1 MTHIAFV
8 KKAIFALAALYLC
21 SVFASS
27 MFVSQVAAQ
36 EAVSCSAEYEVMMR
50 LRSPSSGSYS
60 VWDGTYGNDVNDEG
74 FIGGEL
80 LSNGHVIVAGQKPAG
95 ADGVDHLV
103 LLEMDRRGRTV
114 WQKAHD
120 IKGLQSVRHMMRLGT
135 NFVVSGDIRTS
146 KSLEQVWLGF
156 FNAKGELISTRIL
169 RDPRL
174 NLAGDAIALA
184 PRKNTFYMAVAK
196 TDRKG
201 GETYSLLYHLDS
213 KGRTLSTRSYRLG
226 ASSRV
231 LGLHK
236 TDDDE
241 LIAVGWIEASNGREQ
256 GWVLQMD
263 QELKLIWQQTVS
275 RGGKAHLR
283 DAVMGA
289 DGHVIVIGDVVSV
302 DGGQQAAFVF
312 KMNGRSGQISWQRY
326 YKDDHKVSA
335 RQIVAH
341 SQNKAGHSYSLLID
355 TVGKETLEMDEFARV
370 LQINERG
377 VILDA
382 KNLFFG
388 RGVHAMS
395 IFSGYNDERVVV
407 GAADVEKVDNQA
419 AGEEP
424 VMMRSRDGVVIAVP
438 APSFYAD
445 PCVQPSSANRF

>member
-60 VWDGTYGNDVNDEG
+60 VWDGTYGDDVNDEG

-80 LSNGHVIVAGQKPAG
+80 LSNG
-95 ADGVDHLV
+95 
-103 LLEMDRRGRTV
+103 
-114 WQKAHD
+114 
-120 IKGLQSVRHMMRLGT
+120 QSVRHMMRLGT
-135 NFVVSGDIRTS
+135 NFVVSADIRTS

-302 DGGQQAAFVF
+302 DGVRLLRIPKIKRGTP
-312 KMNGRSGQISWQRY
+312 
-326 YKDDHKVSA
+326 
-335 RQIVAH
+335 IVC
-341 SQNKAGHSYSLLID
+341 LLIRL
-355 TVGKETLEMDEFARV
+355 VRKHW
-370 LQINERG
+370 
-377 VILDA
+377 
-382 KNLFFG
+382 KW
-388 RGVHAMS
+388 MS
-395 IFSGYNDERVVV
+395 LPASCRLMS
-407 GAADVEKVDNQA
+407 AA
-419 AGEEP
+419 
-424 VMMRSRDGVVIAVP
+424 
-438 APSFYAD
+438 
-445 PCVQPSSANRF
+445 